1 MKEDEKKKSGE
12 TPVEQP
18 TPMEQLKQVQ
28 EQEMSDLQAVN
39 EQKYKDIG
47 DILGETEAELD
58 ALKVQDEDAQRRSE
72 KYRYISG
79 IGDALS
85 GLANLAGTAHG
96 ASNQQ
101 QTYNSNMIAQKAEQS
116 RKERK
121 VEMDTLSTRL
131 DEMRA
136 RAKDIKSA
144 GSLAEAELKA
154 KQARE
159 RLDQRITD
167 DTLAREKML
176 KDREY
181 ALKQYEAETA
191 RIKAEKDAAKPGTKA
206 KPKMASFVDRN
217 GKPITLDI
225 TGIANES
232 NERRRAVEAA
242 IAADIRAVAE
252 GREPANFT
260 KEQIE
265 NYENWKQYDKDKA
278 EQFIKDNLNHAAV
291 GEHFQN
297 ILKNRVTAVTSNYP

>member
-1 MKEDEKKKSGE
+1 MTEEEKKKAGE
-12 TPVEQP
+12 NPVEQP
-18 TPMEQLKQVQ
+18 TPIEQLEEVHK
-28 EQEMSDLQAVN
+28 QEMSDLQAVN

-191 RIKAEKDAAKPGTKA
+191 RIKAEKRCTTTSSLRLSTTRPHTSAAPW
-206 KPKMASFVDRN
+206 SW
-217 GKPITLDI
+217 
-225 TGIANES
+225 
-232 NERRRAVEAA
+232 RR
-242 IAADIRAVAE
+242 
-252 GREPANFT
+252 
-260 KEQIE
+260 
-265 NYENWKQYDKDKA
+265 
-278 EQFIKDNLNHAAV
+278 L
-291 GEHFQN
+291 
-297 ILKNRVTAVTSNYP
+297 

>member
-1 MKEDEKKKSGE
+1 MTEEEKKKAGE
-12 TPVEQP
+12 NPVEEP
-18 TPMEQLKQVQ
+18 TPMQ
-28 EQEMSDLQAVN
+28 ELEEAHKQEMSDLQAVN
-39 EQKYKDIG
+39 KQKYADIG
-47 DILGETEAELD
+47 DILGEAEQKLGE
-58 ALKVQDEDAQRRSE
+58 LKVQDEDAQRRSE

-144 GSLAEAELKA
+144 GSLAEAELRSKHS
-154 KQARE
+154 RE
-159 RLDQRITD
+159 RLERRIAD
-167 DTLAREKML
+167 DKLAREKL
-176 KDREY
+176 LQDREY

-191 RIKAEKDAAKPGTKA
+191 RIKAEKDARKSGNKN
-206 KPKMASFVDRN
+206 PKMASFVDREGN
-217 GKPITLDI
+217 PISIDI
-225 TGIANES
+225 TGIANEA

-242 IAADIRAVAE
+242 IAADIKAVAE
-252 GREPANFT
+252 GRDPANFT

-265 NYENWKQYDKDKA
+265 KYENWKQYDEDKA